1 MRNIKFRS
9 YYIYLYIL
17 LFKLY
22 LSYGKDFYITS
33 NSTYFDSNS
42 DVNIDTLINN
52 ESQNEAINLYFMDD
66 LYDFSIKFNNDINIY
81 NDINIIGMSNN
92 GTIFD
97 FKNTRKGSMLINYS
111 SKSGYKILFKNIIFQ
126 NFNSNGDE
134 KVSLFQMTSTPVE
147 QKIYFEDCIFQNNN
161 CILIKMQRHNGC
173 DINLEEEKFSTI
185 SLDNCYFYNN
195 RELLFYIIMKEVT
208 ALALESLCQR
218 VIINNSRFEY
228 NDNIIRLQSGNL
240 FINNSTFNN
249 NYSKKNEA
257 TAQFIDSYGYKNKV
271 IVKDSQIS
279 NIKLVDDLPLIF
291 IKKSYMKIYNC
302 RINNIVGSYYHMIR
316 IKIAPTIELEKNYIY
331 QIRIFII

>member
-42 DVNIDTLINN
+42 DVYIDTLINN

-185 SLDNCYFYNN
+185 SLDNCYF
-195 RELLFYIIMKEVT
+195 
-208 ALALESLCQR
+208 
-218 VIINNSRFEY
+218 
-228 NDNIIRLQSGNL
+228 
-240 FINNSTFNN
+240 
-249 NYSKKNEA
+249 
-257 TAQFIDSYGYKNKV
+257 
-271 IVKDSQIS
+271 
-279 NIKLVDDLPLIF
+279 
-291 IKKSYMKIYNC
+291 
-302 RINNIVGSYYHMIR
+302 
-316 IKIAPTIELEKNYIY
+316 
-331 QIRIFII
+331 